1 MEQQTE
7 KEYHPVIFVA
17 IWAGQLVSLLGSGL
31 SEFALG
37 VVLYEQSHSVI
48 QFALFNLCLF
58 LPQIIIGP
66 VAGVIADRY
75 SRRKIMVLSNV
86 GGAVMTALMA
96 LVALTHFLPF
106 WLIYLI
112 SLGFA
117 ICNATLSPPYAASIP
132 MLVPK
137 KHLGRANGMVQFA
150 TSTAR
155 VLSPLLAGVLVVTIQ
170 LPGIALIDG
179 ISFLVALGTLLPVR
193 IPQPEPTGKT
203 RQPIMKDALDGLRYI
218 TDRPSLVG
226 LFLFFAF
233 TNITVSYSGALF
245 TPLVLSF
252 TNSQALGLAVAFGG
266 AGLLSGS
273 ILMTLWGGPKSR
285 IHGVLGVGIFF
296 GAAVALLG
304 VHASVLTIS
313 IANFLL
319 CACMP
324 VINVSLVTILQTK
337 VPPELQGRVFSSVRL
352 IAWSTVPLAFLTVG
366 VLSDTVFEPLLRSGG
381 VLAGSIGQLIG
392 VGPGRGMGLL
402 LILAGL
408 LPIISAIAGYASPRV
423 RLVEQEI
430 PDSTEESSL
439 PGTTQAG

>member
-1 MEQQTE
+1 VEHTDNVS
-7 KEYHPVIFVA
+7 HPAIFVT
-17 IWAGQLVSLLGSGL
+17 IWAGQLISLLGSGL

-37 VVLYEQSHSVI
+37 VVLFEQSHSVTL
-48 QFALFNLCLF
+48 FALFNLCLF
-58 LPQIIIGP
+58 LPQIVIGP
-66 VAGVIADRY
+66 LAGVIADRY
-75 SRRKIMVLSNV
+75 NRRLIMMLSNV
-86 GGAVMTALMA
+86 GGAVITGVMA

-132 MLVPK
+132 MLVEK
-137 KHLGRANGMVQFA
+137 KHLGRANGLVQLA
-150 TSTAR
+150 ASTAR

-170 LPGIALIDG
+170 LPGIALLDG
-179 ISFLVALGTLLPVR
+179 ISFLFALGTLFLVR
-193 IPQPEPTGKT
+193 IPQPDPTGQK
-203 RQPIMKDALDGLRYI
+203 RQTIMKDAREGLRYI

-252 TNSQALGLAVAFGG
+252 SSSQALGLAVGCGG
-266 AGLLSGS
+266 AGLLAGS
-273 ILMTLWGGPKSR
+273 ILMTVWAGPKSR

-296 GAAVALLG
+296 GVAVSLLG
-304 VHASVLTIS
+304 IRASVLTVS

-324 VINVSLVTILQTK
+324 VVNVSLVTILQSK
-337 VPPELQGRVFSSVRL
+337 VPPALQGRVFSSVRL

-366 VLSDTVFEPLLRSGG
+366 VLEDAVFEPLLRSGG
-381 VLAGSIGQLIG
+381 ALVNTVGAVIG
-392 VGPGRGMGLL
+392 VGPGRGIGLL
-402 LILAGL
+402 LILVGL
-408 LPIISAIAGYASPRV
+408 LPVLCGIAGYISPRV
-423 RLVEQEI
+423 RHVEQEI
-430 PDSTEESSL
+430 PDSDEESAL
-439 PGTTQAG
+439 PGGVQEG